1 MTGGCVKSPDER
13 LADPAVFTEIGGIA
27 RQRQAQQPHAVD
39 QAAEVRLVLGDSTAV
54 QFFGKRQSAA
64 HVGCFGPSRAEWQ
77 VRTKLIDLGDQPVL
91 DRTGVVADHHGEP
104 QQAVRGTGRG
114 P

>member
-1 MTGGCVKSPDER
+1 
-13 LADPAVFTEIGGIA
+13 
-27 RQRQAQQPHAVD
+27 
-39 QAAEVRLVLGDSTAV
+39 
-54 QFFGKRQSAA
+54 
-64 HVGCFGPSRAEWQ
+64 
-77 VRTKLIDLGDQPVL
+77 VL